1 MSQPPRIF
9 GTRWPAAAYCIVLAL
24 TWAADASDPDPDP
37 RLSNKFILF
46 YGLNVVSSMVLR
58 HGSLVCESCCAMHL
72 HNPSRAVFADSKKAE
87 TKASAVHLVAPTG
100 FEPATFALRG
110 RRPKPLDDGAINES
124 TENGWGGRSRTLTYG
139 TRNRCPAIR
148 RHPNLLPVRLLLFCK
163 AQAQESILRA
173 FPYAVKPLFQLFLKI
188 LKGNGDTLLLSGV
201 LPHMIKRPAPLSQI
215 EARRECAREV
225 FLGSRN
231 RVGNG

>member
-1 MSQPPRIF
+1 MPQ
-9 GTRWPAAAYCIVLAL
+9 TQTQTQTQTHC
-24 TWAADASDPDPDP
+24 
-37 RLSNKFILF
+37 LSYKLILF
-46 YGLNVVSSMVLR
+46 CGLNVVSSMVLR

-87 TKASAVHLVAPTG
+87 AKASAVHLVAPTG

-148 RHPNLLPVRLLLFCK
+148 RHPSGKSSAPFP
-163 AQAQESILRA
+163 SIYFGGPGARRYITHL
-173 FPYAVKPLFQLFLKI
+173 PLFRQHFLATFLKNFSQSRCI
-188 LKGNGDTLLLSGV
+188 MRIPPGQVSNWQLL
-201 LPHMIKRPAPLSQI
+201 HQ
-215 EARRECAREV
+215 
-225 FLGSRN
+225 
-231 RVGNG
+231 